1 MQASPGGLWLQTSL
15 DASYDRNK
23 PFRSLI
29 PAVIWLCLPS
39 HGAPFRWARPGKEK
53 ANQENLC
60 CTEKDGMC
68 PFLSQFYN
76 TVYMETYSIFV
87 HHPIIL
93 KEQLFP
99 LLPFL

>member
-1 MQASPGGLWLQTSL
+1 MTGTSL
-15 DASYDRNK
+15 SDLSFLQSSGCAC
-23 PFRSLI
+23 
-29 PAVIWLCLPS
+29 PAT
-39 HGAPFRWARPGKEK
+39 GAPFRWARPGKEK

-76 TVYMETYSIFV
+76 IVYMETYSIFA